1 MSSISPLTIA
11 LIGVIGLLGV
21 GVYGLLVTRNL
32 IKIVA
37 VLQVLVNRAVLALV
51 LGGKISGQVDLGQS
65 LAVTVIVADT
75 IVAVIGLALAVRVRQ
90 RLGSLDLR
98 DLSSLKG

>member
-1 MSSISPLTIA
+1 MNTISPLTIA

-21 GVYGLLVTRNL
+21 GIYGLLVTRNL

-37 VLQVLVNRAVLALV
+37 VLQVLVKSAVLALV
-51 LGGKISGQVDLGQS
+51 LGGKVSGQVDLGQS

-98 DLSSLKG
+98 DLSTLKG